1 MIHPNQTTEVNPMS
15 TITFVCA
22 AYGNPVP
29 SIIWNR
35 GNAELANDSRITI
48 YDELVMINGV
58 VFSQSILVL
67 CSAEESDTGN
77 YSCFAE
83 NVIGNDSAKFVL
95 SLAAQGE
102 FPKNIRVQNME
113 DMYKLFNLGHNLKKK
128 WVNVCRW
135 LEYFSQDG
143 TRD

>member
-1 MIHPNQTTEVNPMS
+1 MN

-35 GNAELANDSRITI
+35 GNSELANDSQITI
-48 YDELVMINGV
+48 YDELVMVNGV

-67 CSAEESDTGN
+67 CSADESDTGN

-83 NVIGNDSAKFVL
+83 NIIGNDSAKFML
-95 SLAAQGE
+95 SLSAQGE
-102 FPKNIRVQNME
+102 FPKILG
-113 DMYKLFNLGHNLKKK
+113 YKAWKTCTNFLIWGII
-128 WVNVCRW
+128 
-135 LEYFSQDG
+135 
-143 TRD
+143 